1 MVFKHCLLFEKLFKR
16 MLVLFIMKQ
25 TRSTGGI
32 VVNSKGQILIVNNK
46 EKISTWGFPKGH
58 VKGREADLTTA
69 KREIYEETGVGDLE
83 YGKKLGTYK
92 RQSTYDSSDIKNIT
106 MFLFRTKQVKLN
118 PTDPRTAKVKWVDKN
133 KVTDILTHEEDKNFY
148 LKFIDEL

>member
-1 MVFKHCLLFEKLFKR
+1 

-69 KREIYEETGVGDLE
+69 KREIYEESGIKEL
-83 YGKKLGTYK
+83 KLIKEFESYK
-92 RQSTYDSSDIKNIT
+92 RYKINKEGGEDKSELKTIF
-106 MFLFRTKQVKLN
+106 MFLFSTDKKELKPIDLEN
-118 PTDPRTAKVKWVDKN
+118 PEARWVEKGKVVEL
-133 KVTDILTHEEDKNFY
+133 LTHSKDKEFFMMII
-148 LKFIDEL
+148 KEV